1 MELRWILASG
11 RWLPGFL
18 SFLRTQR
25 RQRRPKATTDDDEQS
40 GWRHGD
46 DGGALVHDD
55 GQPPVGF
62 GAKQPVAEVALTL
75 AKPREATAQGGT
87 DQRGGAARM
96 ELGRRRRRGGARG
109 GGATRH
115 GRPRERGQTKEED

>member
-25 RQRRPKATTDDDEQS
+25 RQRRPKAAAKAAAS
-40 GWRHGD
+40 CGWRHSD
-46 DGGALVHDD
+46 HGGALVHDD

-75 AKPREATAQGGT
+75 AKPREATALTGDG
-87 DQRGGAARM
+87 RGDGARRL
-96 ELGRRRRRGGARG
+96 ERRRRRRRGGARG